1 MGFTGLGFG
10 GGGGGRIEGF
20 TWKPATR
27 YRAGMALVAV
37 ATIAYARGGSGYL
50 ALVDCEFED
59 VPCIY

>member
-1 MGFTGLGFG
+1 M
-10 GGGGGRIEGF
+10 EAC
-20 TWKPATR
+20 KQVPAR

-37 ATIAYARGGSGYL
+37 ATIAYARGGSGYF